1 MLRRL
6 LRSIRCRAE
15 AGLRTLGRRLARW
28 TRPGT
33 SPALVLGMA
42 GDLLRSRPAL
52 IAENALL
59 RQQLIVLARSA
70 NRPRLTPVDRALLVL
85 LAGRVRGWRQALL
98 VVRPE
103 TLLRWHRTGF
113 RLFWR
118 WRSRPRTRQP
128 RVPPDTVALI
138 RRMAAE
144 NRLWGA
150 ERIRGELRKL
160 GIAVCK
166 RTVQKYMRRAR
177 PPHVLL
183 DGPGARSCA
192 TTPARSGRATSCR

>member
-15 AGLRTLGRRLARW
+15 AGLRTIGRRLARW
-28 TRPGT
+28 TRPAT

-42 GDLLRSRPAL
+42 GDLLRSRSAL

-70 NRPRLTPVDRALLVL
+70 NRPRRTPADRVLLVL
-85 LAGRVRGWRQALL
+85 LAGRIRAWRAVLI
-98 VVRPE
+98 VRPE
-103 TLLRWHRTGF
+103 TVLRWHRAGF

-118 WRSRPRTRQP
+118 WKSAPRYRQP
-128 RVPPDTVALI
+128 RVPPATIALI
-138 RRMAAE
+138 REMAAA

-150 ERIRGELRKL
+150 ERIRGELYCL
-160 GIAVCK
+160 
-166 RTVQKYMRRAR
+166 
-177 PPHVLL
+177 P
-183 DGPGARSCA
+183 S
-192 TTPARSGRATSCR
+192 S